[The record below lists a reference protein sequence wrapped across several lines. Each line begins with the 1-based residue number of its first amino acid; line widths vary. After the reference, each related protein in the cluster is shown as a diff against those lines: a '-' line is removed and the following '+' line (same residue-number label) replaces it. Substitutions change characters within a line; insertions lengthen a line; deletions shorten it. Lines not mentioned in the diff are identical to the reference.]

1 MQFFK
6 VKSRY
11 WICKNAINV
20 FFCCLYENMSFNN
33 YCFIKDLNILIKIA
47 AIILQEQH
55 APFIVP
61 GRMSVN
67 RTICSSCFSSYK
79 NLSDFYSTID
89 PNFDGH
95 FCMDLSDAVRNFNL
109 FEVLT

>member
-1 MQFFK
+1 M
-6 VKSRY
+6 
-11 WICKNAINV
+11 
-20 FFCCLYENMSFNN
+20 
-33 YCFIKDLNILIKIA
+33 
-47 AIILQEQH
+47 
-55 APFIVP
+55 
-61 GRMSVN
+61 N

-109 FEVLT
+109 FEGLT